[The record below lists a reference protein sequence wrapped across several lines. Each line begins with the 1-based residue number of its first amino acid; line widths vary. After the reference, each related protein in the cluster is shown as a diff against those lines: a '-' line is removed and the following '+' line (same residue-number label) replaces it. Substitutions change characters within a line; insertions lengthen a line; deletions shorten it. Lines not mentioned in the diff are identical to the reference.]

1 MGSEGFNLPA
11 LSFSHLSRMTLS
23 ESLKQDL
30 QVIEIALQKC
40 DSILNKKSEDQETQ
54 EWLENW
60 SRCRLIENRLLRGPF
75 FLPTD
80 GPESR
85 LRNRHNLGPVH
96 PKRDIS

>member
-11 LSFSHLSRMTLS
+11 LSLLSLSRMTLS

-40 DSILNKKSEDQETQ
+40 DSIINKKSEEQETQ

-60 SRCRLIENRLLRGPF
+60 SRWV
-75 FLPTD
+75 D
-80 GPESR
+80 
-85 LRNRHNLGPVH
+85 
-96 PKRDIS
+96 